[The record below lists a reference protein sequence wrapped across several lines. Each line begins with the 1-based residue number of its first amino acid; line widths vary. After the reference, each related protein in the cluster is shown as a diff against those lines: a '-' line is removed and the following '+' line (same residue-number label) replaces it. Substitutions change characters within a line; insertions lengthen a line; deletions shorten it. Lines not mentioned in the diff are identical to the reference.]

1 MTSTTLLYIIIAI
14 ILINFIVDKILDALN
29 AKHFN
34 DALPKDLQDVYD
46 ETEYKKSQNYK
57 ATNYRFGL
65 ITSTFSLVLT
75 LAFLMF
81 DGFEFVDN
89 IARSFSDNSII
100 IALIFFGIIMIGSD
114 IITTPFS
121 YYSTFVIEEKFGFN
135 KTTKTTFVLDKLKG
149 WLMMAIVGGGI
160 LALIIWF
167 YQSTG
172 TYFWL
177 YAWGLV
183 AVFVLFMNMFYSKL
197 IVPLFNK
204 QKPLEAGSLRDRIS
218 EYAQTVGFKLDKI
231 FVIDGSKRS
240 TKANAYF
247 SGFGSEKRVTLY
259 DTLIN
264 DLDEEEIVAVL
275 AHEVGHYKK
284 KHIIFNLFASILM
297 TGLMLYILSLFI
309 SNPLLSNALGVETP
323 SFHIGL
329 IAFGLLYAP
338 ISEITGLIMNL
349 FSRKFEYQADDYA
362 KNTYKA
368 EPLITSL
375 KKLSKNSLSNL
386 TPHPAYVFMHYSH
399 PTLLERMNNLRKRN
413 FNKFNNEN
421 KI

>member
-1 MTSTTLLYIIIAI
+1 MTATTLFYIIIAI
-14 ILINFIVDKILDALN
+14 LIINFLVDKILNALN

-34 DALPKDLQDVYD
+34 DELPKELQDVYD
-46 ETEYKKSQNYK
+46 ESEYKKSQAYKKTNYK
-57 ATNYRFGL
+57 FSI
-65 ITSTFSLVLT
+65 ITSLFSLTLT
-75 LAFLMF
+75 LSFFFL

-89 IARSFSDNSII
+89 IARSYSDNSIG
-100 IALIFFGIIMIGSD
+100 IALIFFGIIMLGSD

-121 YYSTFVIEEKFGFN
+121 YYKTFVIEEKFGFN
-135 KTTKTTFVLDKLKG
+135 KMTVKTFILDKIKG
-149 WLMMAIVGGGI
+149 WVMMIIVGGGI

-167 YQSTG
+167 YTLTG
-172 TYFWL
+172 TQFWL
-177 YAWGLV
+177 YAWATV
-183 AVFVLFMNMFYSKL
+183 SIFTLFMNMFYSRL

-204 QKPLEAGSLRDRIS
+204 QSPLETGMLRDKIS
-218 EYAQTVGFKLDKI
+218 AYAKTVGFKLDKI

-247 SGFGSEKRVTLY
+247 SGFGNEKRVTLY

-264 DLDEEEIVAVL
+264 DLEDEEIVAVL
-275 AHEVGHYKK
+275 AHEVGHYKR
-284 KHIIFNLFASILM
+284 KHIIFNLVASILL
-297 TGLMLYILSLFI
+297 TGFTLYILSIFI
-309 SNPLLSNALGVETP
+309 SNPILSNALGVNIA

-329 IAFGLLYAP
+329 IAFGLLYSP
-338 ISEITGLIMNL
+338 ISQITGLIMNL

-362 KNTYKA
+362 KNTYKG

-399 PTLLERMNNLRKRN
+399 PTLLERIKNLKL
-413 FNKFNNEN
+413 
-421 KI
+421 

>member
-1 MTSTTLLYIIIAI
+1 MTSTTLFYIIIAI
-14 ILINFIVDKILDALN
+14 IIINFIIDKLIDALN

-34 DALPKDLQDVYD
+34 DKLPKELEDVYD
-46 ETEYKKSQNYK
+46 DTEYKKSQNYK
-57 ATNYRFGL
+57 ATRYKFGIL
-65 ITSTFSLVLT
+65 TSTFSILLT
-75 LAFLMF
+75 LGFLWF
-81 DGFEFVDN
+81 DGFEFIDN
-89 IARSFSDNSII
+89 IARSYSESPIL
-100 IALIFFGIIMIGSD
+100 IALIFFGVIMIGSD
-114 IITTPFS
+114 LLTTPFS
-121 YYSTFVIEEKFGFN
+121 YYSTFVIEEQFGFN
-135 KTTKTTFVLDKLKG
+135 KTTKKTFFLDKIKG
-149 WLMMAIVGGGI
+149 WLMTAVFGGGV

-167 YQSTG
+167 YNVTG

-183 AVFVLFMNMFYSKL
+183 ALFSVFMNMFYSKL

-204 QKPLEAGSLRDRIS
+204 QAPLEEGALRDKIS
-218 EYAQTVGFKLDKI
+218 AYAETVGFKLNKI

-264 DLDEEEIVAVL
+264 DLDDDEIVAVL

-284 KHIIFNLFASILM
+284 KHIVFNLFASILL
-297 TGLMLYILSLFI
+297 TGLTLYILSLFI
-309 SNPLLSNALGVETP
+309 SNPLLSQALGVEIP

-329 IAFGLLYAP
+329 IAFMLLYSP
-338 ISEITGLIMNL
+338 ISEITGLIMNM

-368 EPLITSL
+368 PPLITSL

-399 PTLLERMNNLRKRN
+399 PTLLQRIKNLRK
-413 FNKFNNEN
+413 
-421 KI
+421 